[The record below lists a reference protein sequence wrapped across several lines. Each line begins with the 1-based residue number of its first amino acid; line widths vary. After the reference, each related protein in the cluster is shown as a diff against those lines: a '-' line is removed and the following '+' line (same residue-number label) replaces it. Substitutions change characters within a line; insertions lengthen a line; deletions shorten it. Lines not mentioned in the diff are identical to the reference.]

1 MKVCCDSNV
10 LIAAFLRQHVFHERA
25 RRVLERVRSGAD
37 HGIISAHSVAEVYA
51 VLTRLPGAD
60 RVPALA
66 VQQLLEANVGT
77 VFETV
82 ALTAREYHSLVK
94 RLASAGIVGGMIY
107 DAIVLTAATK
117 AGADRLYTFNTRH
130 FGALNSPELKLTI
143 EEP

>member
-25 RRVLERVRSGAD
+25 RRVLERVRSGVD

-51 VLTRLPGAD
+51 VLTRLPGKD

-66 VQQLLEANVGT
+66 AQQLLETNVGA

-94 RLASAGIVGGMIY
+94 RLAAAGVVGGVIY
-107 DAIVLTAATK
+107 DALVLTAAHK

-130 FGALNSPELKLTI
+130 FAVLNSPELTLMI